1 MINEDIEKIKK
12 NNEELLEIINNSW
25 DGIGIIDSNSK
36 LIYVNNAFMP
46 ILGFQKNELIKHQLI
61 SFMENKYIDSF
72 LELLKPIEKDKKYKA
87 EIDIA
92 CIRKDQQ
99 KVYLKITI
107 SSMIN
112 KNLFVINT
120 KDITSSISDEQIIDD
135 YVVSMH
141 TDLHGHILKVSKAFL
156 DLFDFTKEDIIA
168 KHFSKI
174 IHKDINPIVIE
185 NINKSLQTYQES
197 DGKIKVK
204 NKRNKA
210 IWLNFKAKA
219 IFNKYGDITAYTY
232 LFFDITNEVT
242 LNDEKDILNKQVEV
256 SKEEILQKNRLL
268 QEQSKLSIMSET
280 LRRLS
285 HEWRQ
290 PLNFISIQAQKLELT
305 YAMGET
311 PSNEDIID
319 SLNKIK
325 NEATNL
331 SNTIENFQNFLRPK
345 KDKDKLVLKEL
356 FSELLNKFKKS
367 NKNIELNISQDNQL
381 TFFSY
386 KQDFELLFNNILK
399 NSVENIEKNSI
410 LNSKIDIM
418 SHFENGRLYINFID
432 NAGGIEDSIINKVF
446 EPYFSTKEE
455 KNGVGLGLYI
465 TKMIV
470 NLHLNGIIT
479 AISSN
484 NTTTIKISIPIEEED
499 FIK

>member
-12 NNEELLEIINNSW
+12 SNEELQEIINNSW
-25 DGIGIIDSNSK
+25 DGIGIIDSDSK

-46 ILGFQKNELIKHQLI
+46 ILGFQKDELIKYQLI
-61 SFMENKYIDSF
+61 SFMESKYIETF
-72 LELLKPIEKDKKYKA
+72 LKLLSPKKKDKKYKA

-99 KVYLKITI
+99 KVYLKVTI
-107 SSMIN
+107 SSMLN

-156 DLFDFTKEDIIA
+156 DLFNFTKEDIIA

-174 IHKDINPIVIE
+174 IHKDIKPIVIE
-185 NINKSLQTYQES
+185 NVNKSLQTYQEAE
-197 DGKIKVK
+197 GKIKVK
-204 NKRNKA
+204 NKKDKA
-210 IWLNFKAKA
+210 IWLDFKAKA

-232 LFFDITNEVT
+232 LFFDITNKVT
-242 LNDEKDILNKQVEV
+242 LNDEKDILNKQVEI
-256 SKEEILQKNRLL
+256 SKKEILQKNRLL

-331 SNTIENFQNFLRPK
+331 SNTIENFQDFLKPK
-345 KDKDKLVLKEL
+345 KDKDKIVLQDLFLEL
-356 FSELLNKFKKS
+356 SNKFKS
-367 NKNIELNISQDNQL
+367 LNKNIKLNIFQNDNL
-381 TFFSY
+381 SFFSY
-386 KQDFELLFNNILK
+386 KQDFESLFDNILK
-399 NSVENIEKNSI
+399 NSIESIEKNTI
-410 LNSKIDIM
+410 LNAKIDIM
-418 SHFENGRLYINFID
+418 SHFDNGRLYINFID
-432 NAGGIEDSIINKVF
+432 NAGGIEDTIINKIF
-446 EPYFSTKEE
+446 EPYFSTKEQ

-465 TKMIV
+465 SKMIV